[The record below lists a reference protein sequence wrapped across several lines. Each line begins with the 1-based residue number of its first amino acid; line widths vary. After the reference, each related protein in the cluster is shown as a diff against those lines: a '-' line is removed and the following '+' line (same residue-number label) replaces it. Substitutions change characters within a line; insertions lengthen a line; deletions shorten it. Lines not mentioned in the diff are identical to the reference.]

1 MDSLRIDDGVKR
13 IAINDDPGRVIAF
26 NPTDVVF
33 AEKFYALIGEFEI
46 KLKEYQRM
54 SDALESDKA
63 TDSNDLPVNMTAR
76 ISLLRE
82 VCEYIRGRIDYLF
95 GVGTSQIAFGD
106 VMAME
111 VFEQFFAGITP
122 YFQRARSA
130 KVEQYSSKTYVKKG
144 AK

>member
-26 NPTDVVF
+26 NPTDVTF
-33 AEKFYALIGEFEI
+33 AEKFYNLIGEFEI

-54 SDALESDKA
+54 SDDLEK
-63 TDSNDLPVNMTAR
+63 TDAKDDNGLPVNMDAR
-76 ISLLRE
+76 LALLRE
-82 VCEYIRGRIDYLF
+82 VCGYIRGRIDYLF

-111 VFEQFFAGITP
+111 VFEQFFQGITP
-122 YFQRARSA
+122 FFQRVRSA
-130 KVEQYSSKTYVKKG
+130 KIEQYSSKTYVKKG
-144 AK
+144 GK